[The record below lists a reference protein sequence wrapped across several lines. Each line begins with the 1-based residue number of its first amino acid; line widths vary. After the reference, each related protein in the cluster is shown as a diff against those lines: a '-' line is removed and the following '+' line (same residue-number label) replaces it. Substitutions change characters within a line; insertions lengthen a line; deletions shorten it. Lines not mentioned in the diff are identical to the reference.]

1 VSLIGLDK
9 FPLLKS
15 HRTATGF
22 SKLFEVH
29 QPSRIIDLHRSLIP
43 QTSNQPIQQCA
54 QHPRPDLLE
63 FPLKIA
69 LSPALNNP
77 RDFKLDGSAG
87 QIASLREIAG
97 DAIEDHRPPNGE
109 GVFFIICVERPRP
122 TRNSRCDHT
131 KRVRKFSRHP
141 TEIVEPDSPI
151 VLSS

>member
-1 VSLIGLDK
+1 MLHLSSEASNIPHEGHHCSSNCTGLGCNYHRPMSVSLIGLDK

-69 LSPALNNP
+69 LSPTLNN
-77 RDFKLDGSAG
+77 
-87 QIASLREIAG
+87 
-97 DAIEDHRPPNGE
+97 
-109 GVFFIICVERPRP
+109 
-122 TRNSRCDHT
+122 
-131 KRVRKFSRHP
+131 
-141 TEIVEPDSPI
+141 
-151 VLSS
+151 